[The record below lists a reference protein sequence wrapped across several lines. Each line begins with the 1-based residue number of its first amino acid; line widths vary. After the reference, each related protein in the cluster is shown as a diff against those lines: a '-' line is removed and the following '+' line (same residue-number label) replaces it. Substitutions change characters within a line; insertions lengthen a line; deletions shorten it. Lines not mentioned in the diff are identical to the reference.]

1 MSNGGGRRP
10 RPPPFGR
17 SSEPG
22 EPSND
27 QEDNPFV
34 RQLELMLKK
43 SAGNRAAAVSPPPPR
58 ARAAANAGPTSAW
71 RPRASLSSGGGGA
84 ASGRAVATGASQYG
98 GQSLMANSKPE
109 EKRAGTSNGGGGLPR
124 APSRSLFSLPESSSD
139 EDEDAFQRRYFGLPP
154 LRKPSAAA
162 AAATSVAPPAA
173 APAEAKV
180 ARPGFD
186 GGWPETKR
194 CSPPNLTASLI
205 SNGRGA
211 AYRKT
216 EGGRGDSRGDESANG
231 SKGNGKD
238 KGPSA
243 RDGDAASSGRAGLGI
258 TGGGWYG
265 GAGITRSQ
273 PTARRRTGDGIGSAG
288 AAAAVSDNEWMSDA
302 EDPRGATPNADSAT
316 MRAGGLKRGRTPP
329 THHRPYSPGS
339 DGSNCG
345 GDGGRGRKTGRLEGR
360 YPAPMPARRERSNSL
375 SLSPPRLLTCDHD
388 YVTSD
393 EEDSS
398 KPGAWGRR
406 KGSRGG
412 ESGGRK
418 ELQLLSNPATAGST
432 AIGRGRKRG
441 HEDLLNEKI
450 KAMRVGSDGEGPHAG
465 GGGGGRGRRRGGAIM
480 MGPDE
485 EEEDIDYEDLKPHIE
500 DPPWRGELVP
510 FDLEEGG
517 FINPSINRYL
527 RDYQREGVR
536 WLYAKFQAGQG
547 GILGD
552 DMGLGKTVQSIAL
565 LASVLRKSGTGRDSE
580 ELRRR
585 RKEGLPASSTGLPW
599 LIVAPAA
606 VVPEWIKQIKVWGH
620 FAAYQL
626 ESGRDADAGRYEV
639 VATSYD
645 LLRACVDRLKKQRF
659 DAVIFDEYHTI
670 KSATTMVSQAACELR
685 TKRVFGLTGTLI
697 QNDMKE
703 LWFLLHLIDPLAVG
717 EQSRFTEHFSEP
729 IKRARAMNATASDRR
744 LGEKRLKELDGI
756 RDKNMIRRTKDEEL
770 GDVLKGK
777 SDTVVFCDLSEV
789 QRELYQRVLSLP
801 EFQLLARAKEPCNC
815 GRSGRPTR
823 ARCCHKTPDSRG
835 GGGDGVDPRAVL
847 FRRLHPTLMECEK
860 CPFCCQLPAV
870 SKLQKIANHPCLLQ
884 ENIRDPEQKRQ
895 QQRKFAE
902 VAFTDRAKEIMGG
915 LERSQK
921 FLDVSK
927 VGVCGKMKS
936 LETLL
941 AKFHETRDKVLV
953 FSWSTAMLDVLESF
967 VGAKGY
973 VYRRLD
979 GTTSGKER
987 QARINEFNS
996 DRAGVFVFLISTRAG
1011 GQGLNLHTASR
1022 VVLYDVNWNPALGLQ
1037 AQDRAYRIGQKRKV
1051 AVFRLI
1057 SKGTIEEM
1065 CYMRQIYKLQITSAA
1080 MGDQARGGRR
1090 QFNAGS
1096 KEQQGELFGIQNL
1109 LKFSDDSLLK
1119 TLRMKHEAGLAAAT
1133 AAGGGAAAAA
1143 AGGAGS
1149 KGVGGITGVDAADEG
1164 DLVVAMKNAL
1174 GLSKETG
1181 AMGEGEGPREDSE
1194 LAGLLGDL
1202 GVDAYT
1208 HDQLVAKDEGEGELA
1223 EESCGVAELTLSP
1236 LPAGGARTAMEET
1249 IAMPRSGGG
1258 CDGGGGVLVPSAGS
1272 ERKSA
1277 ARATEGVVGR
1287 SQSLGPRGPSVSG
1300 GSGQAQATAAAV
1312 VEIEDGTAGAPGG
1325 GQPQQQEP
1333 AKKRRNLASLGWGK
1347 GRAGVGS
1354 SSGARIELFMPQYG
1368 SGGGGRK

>member
-1 MSNGGGRRP
+1 M
-10 RPPPFGR
+10 
-17 SSEPG
+17 
-22 EPSND
+22 
-27 QEDNPFV
+27 V
-34 RQLELMLKK
+34 ALK
-43 SAGNRAAAVSPPPPR
+43 
-58 ARAAANAGPTSAW
+58 
-71 RPRASLSSGGGGA
+71 
-84 ASGRAVATGASQYG
+84 
-98 GQSLMANSKPE
+98 
-109 EKRAGTSNGGGGLPR
+109 
-124 APSRSLFSLPESSSD
+124 
-139 EDEDAFQRRYFGLPP
+139 
-154 LRKPSAAA
+154 
-162 AAATSVAPPAA
+162 
-173 APAEAKV
+173 
-180 ARPGFD
+180 
-186 GGWPETKR
+186 
-194 CSPPNLTASLI
+194 
-205 SNGRGA
+205 
-211 AYRKT
+211 
-216 EGGRGDSRGDESANG
+216 
-231 SKGNGKD
+231 
-238 KGPSA
+238 
-243 RDGDAASSGRAGLGI
+243 
-258 TGGGWYG
+258 
-265 GAGITRSQ
+265 
-273 PTARRRTGDGIGSAG
+273 
-288 AAAAVSDNEWMSDA
+288 
-302 EDPRGATPNADSAT
+302 
-316 MRAGGLKRGRTPP
+316 
-329 THHRPYSPGS
+329 
-339 DGSNCG
+339 
-345 GDGGRGRKTGRLEGR
+345 
-360 YPAPMPARRERSNSL
+360 
-375 SLSPPRLLTCDHD
+375 
-388 YVTSD
+388 
-393 EEDSS
+393 
-398 KPGAWGRR
+398 
-406 KGSRGG
+406 
-412 ESGGRK
+412 
-418 ELQLLSNPATAGST
+418 
-432 AIGRGRKRG
+432 
-441 HEDLLNEKI
+441 
-450 KAMRVGSDGEGPHAG
+450 
-465 GGGGGRGRRRGGAIM
+465 
-480 MGPDE
+480 
-485 EEEDIDYEDLKPHIE
+485 
-500 DPPWRGELVP
+500 
-510 FDLEEGG
+510 
-517 FINPSINRYL
+517 
-527 RDYQREGVR
+527 
-536 WLYAKFQAGQG
+536 
-547 GILGD
+547 
-552 DMGLGKTVQSIAL
+552 
-565 LASVLRKSGTGRDSE
+565 
-580 ELRRR
+580 
-585 RKEGLPASSTGLPW
+585 
-599 LIVAPAA
+599 
-606 VVPEWIKQIKVWGH
+606 
-620 FAAYQL
+620 
-626 ESGRDADAGRYEV
+626 AGRYEV

-645 LLRACVDRLKKQRF
+645 LLRACVGRLKKQRF

-847 FRRLHPTLMECEK
+847 FRRLHPTLMECDK

-884 ENIRDPEQKRQ
+884 ENIRDPEHKRQ
-895 QQRKFAE
+895 QQRQFAE
-902 VAFTDRAKEIMGG
+902 VAFTDRAREIMGG

-921 FLDVSK
+921 FLDLSK

-936 LETLL
+936 VETLL

-973 VYRRLD
+973 VHRRLD
-979 GTTSGKER
+979 GTTSSKER

-1022 VVLYDVNWNPALGLQ
+1022 VILYDVNWNPALGLQ

-1119 TLRMKHEAGLAAAT
+1119 TLRMKHEAGLASAT
-1133 AAGGGAAAAA
+1133 ATGGGAAA

-1149 KGVGGITGVDAADEG
+1149 KGVGGIAGVDAADEE

-1174 GLSKETG
+1174 GLSKEG
-1181 AMGEGEGPREDSE
+1181 SAKDEGERPPEDNE

-1208 HDQLVAKDEGEGELA
+1208 HDQLVAKDEGEDELA

-1236 LPAGGARTAMEET
+1236 LPSGGARNAMEET

-1258 CDGGGGVLVPSAGS
+1258 GGGGGGDVLIPSAGR
-1272 ERKSA
+1272 ERNGA
-1277 ARATEGVVGR
+1277 ARATCGAVGR
-1287 SQSLGPRGPSVSG
+1287 GQGLGPRGPSVGG
-1300 GSGQAQATAAAV
+1300 GSGKAPATAAAV
-1312 VEIEDGTAGAPGG
+1312 VEIEDGTGGPPGG

-1347 GRAGVGS
+1347 GGAGGGS
-1354 SSGARIELFMPQYG
+1354 GSGARIELFMPQYG